1 MSAYSDWK
9 CGAITEDE
17 YNSIAERE
25 NADTQEN
32 KMIDCKLCE
41 HLYECQP
48 IVCSE
53 ECEDY
58 EEDFD
63 KMWDRLDDIEREEYN
78 KAFGEGE

>member
-1 MSAYSDWK
+1 
-9 CGAITEDE
+9 
-17 YNSIAERE
+17 
-25 NADTQEN
+25 
-32 KMIDCKLCE
+32 MIDCKLCE